1 MYTKLLILAS
11 LYSSRGLFMNECFP
25 KVRRVSE
32 KQPRQP
38 QPHRQKKQN
47 MKIYIIDI
55 DGTICDTKNS
65 DYYNSIPKNENIR
78 VFNEI
83 YDSGNEVHYWT
94 ARGEI
99 SGKNWDEYTVQQ
111 LNEWGVKY
119 TSINM
124 GKPHYDVWIDDKAIN
139 LDFLQTRLSGYDGN

>member
-1 MYTKLLILAS
+1 MYKKLLIFLTIC
-11 LYSSRGLFMNECFP
+11 SSYAFFTNECFP

-32 KQPRQP
+32 RDTKS
-38 QPHRQKKQN
+38 KKSKDV
-47 MKIYIIDI
+47 KIYIIDI

-65 DYYNSIPKNENIR
+65 DYHNSKPKKENIR

-83 YDSGNEVHYWT
+83 HDSGNEVHYWT
-94 ARGEI
+94 ARGAK
-99 SGKNWDEYTVQQ
+99 SGKNWDKYTVQQ

-124 GKPHYDVWIDDKAIN
+124 GKPHYDIWIDDKAMN
-139 LDFLQTRLSGYDGN
+139 LDFLHPHLSGYGGN